1 VDGGYTQRDVEEVA
15 RAFTGWGIDSRA
27 GTFVFRPGTHDQGA
41 KTVLGQGLPPG
52 QGRKDGED
60 VLDLLDRHPSTARF
74 VARKLARRFVSDDP
88 PDTVVAK
95 AAAAFQDTGGD
106 LAQVMKAILS
116 APEFWNEAFGPGKV
130 KTPHEYVVSA
140 VRAVGAEV
148 TDSRSLLD
156 GRGAS
161 SLVAMG
167 MPTYESL
174 DPTGWSDRGADW
186 LPNPGSHLARMNF
199 ALGLVSQ
206 AQPGLAVD
214 VRQVIGGADPGDAAA
229 VTEALDRR
237 VFGGTLSAPTRAA
250 CRRVEASPGL
260 PPAFK
265 AVGLALASPDFQVK

>member
-1 VDGGYTQRDVEEVA
+1 
-15 RAFTGWGIDSRA
+15 
-27 GTFVFRPGTHDQGA
+27 
-41 KTVLGQGLPPG
+41 
-52 QGRKDGED
+52 
-60 VLDLLDRHPSTARF
+60 
-74 VARKLARRFVSDDP
+74 VSDDP
-88 PDTVVAK
+88 PEVVVAK
-95 AAAAFQDTGGD
+95 AAGAFQDTGGD

-116 APEFWNEAFGPGKV
+116 APEFWSEAFGPGKI

-214 VRQVIGGADPGDAAA
+214 VRPVIGSADPGDPRA
-229 VTEALDRR
+229 VTDAVDRR
-237 VFGGTLSAPTRAA
+237 IFGGTLSAATRAA
-250 CRRVEASPGL
+250 CQRVGASTGL
-260 PPAFK
+260 SPAFK
-265 AVGLALASPDFQVK
+265 AVGVALASPDFQVK